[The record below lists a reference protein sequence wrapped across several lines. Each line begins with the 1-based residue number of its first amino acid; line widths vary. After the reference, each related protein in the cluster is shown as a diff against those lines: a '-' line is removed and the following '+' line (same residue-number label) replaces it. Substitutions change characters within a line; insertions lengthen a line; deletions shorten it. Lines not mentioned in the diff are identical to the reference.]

1 MIKYLLLLIFIPIT
15 VYSSAQTKVDSIIV
29 SLNTLSGNKKMQAFN
44 SISHY
49 YFSHDLNTCLAY
61 ADSFAMYAEEVDEYF
76 WRSHSEKLRGM
87 ILNELSRFDEAI
99 VAYKD
104 AVTYANLDNNSLQL
118 GRAYSSLGYSFI
130 YSEQFDSAMVYLLIA
145 NNILSNIPDSLQL
158 MKVIS
163 GLADCYVQTNNY
175 DKALKYQ
182 KTVCRWSLAN
192 GHMGSYALG
201 LANLG
206 IINIDLDNNNEAL
219 KYFKKAL
226 KIDVVEVEWQSDLI
240 FSNMGSAYLSL
251 EKYDSSLMYFEK
263 AYTIFKTRGDQ
274 YNMGYTLNSLSEIYY
289 IRNNPSKALGLVL
302 QSIVIAKEIN
312 SAALLR
318 DDHRNLVK
326 YQITVGNSRASLQSF
341 EAYLKLRD
349 SLFNEQMSDQLIEMQ
364 EQFKSE
370 LKEKENLVLK
380 KNLNIAVAKTR
391 LNRAYIGLLLA
402 ALALVVIASVSIYL
416 YYRNKRRTSQLKIH
430 ISEQENEKLG
440 LENKAKTIEEQRL
453 KDILFSEKQINKFQH
468 EKLESSRKR
477 LHCTSL
483 QIIRQNQCFSQLRSM
498 LEEDKSEAFSNGNK
512 LDNAIRYINQS
523 VDEDTNWIQFRHEF
537 DDSYPGFIERLSD
550 KFRQLTDRELL
561 LLALIRSNL
570 TSRQIADIFNI
581 EIASVK
587 KSRTRI
593 IKKMDI
599 ELQSGLYDYLCS
611 L

>member
-1 MIKYLLLLIFIPIT
+1 MKKYLLLVIIIPVILFST
-15 VYSSAQTKVDSIIV
+15 AQTKVDSLII
-29 SLNTLSGNKKMQAFN
+29 SIDTLSGDNKMQAYN
-44 SISHY
+44 NICQY
-49 YFSHDLNTCLAY
+49 YFSNDLNTCLAY
-61 ADSFAMYAEEVDEYF
+61 ADSFAMHAEEVDEYF

-99 VAYKD
+99 VAYKN
-104 AVTYANLDNNSLQL
+104 AVTYANLNHDSLQL
-118 GRAYSSLGYSFI
+118 GKAYSSLGYSFM

-145 NNILSNIPDSLQL
+145 NNILGDIPDSLQL
-158 MKVIS
+158 MNVFS

-175 DKALKYQ
+175 DKALDYQ

-192 GHMGSYALG
+192 GRMGHYALG

-226 KIDVVEVEWQSDLI
+226 KIDVIEVEWQSDLI

-251 EKYDSSLMYFEK
+251 GEYDSSLMYFEK

-274 YNMGYTLNSLSEIYY
+274 YNMGYTLNSLSEIYFNK
-289 IRNNPSKALGLVL
+289 NNPSKALDLVL
-302 QSIVIAKEIN
+302 QSIAIAKEIN

-318 DDHRNLVK
+318 DDHKNLVK
-326 YQITVGNSRASLQSF
+326 YQIAVGNSKASLQSF
-341 EAYLKLRD
+341 EVYLKLRD

-380 KNLNIAVAKTR
+380 KNLNIAVAKTK

-402 ALALVVIASVSIYL
+402 ALALVVFVSVSIYF
-416 YYRNKRRTSQLKIH
+416 YYRNKRRTSLLKIH
-430 ISEQENEKLG
+430 ITEQENEKLG
-440 LENKAKTIEEQRL
+440 LENKSKTIEEQRL
-453 KDILFSEKQINKFQH
+453 KDILFSEKQINKFQR
-468 EKLESSRKR
+468 EKLETSRIR
-477 LHCTSL
+477 LHSTSL
-483 QIIRQNQCFSQLRSM
+483 QIIKQNQRFSQLRSM

-512 LDNAIRYINQS
+512 LDKAIRYINQS
-523 VDEDTNWIQFRHEF
+523 VDEDANWIQFRHEF
-537 DDSYPGFIERLSD
+537 NESYPGFIESLSD
-550 KFRQLTDRELL
+550 KFHQLNDRELL
-561 LLALIRSNL
+561 LLALIRSNF

-599 ELQSGLYDYLCS
+599 ELESGLYDYLCS